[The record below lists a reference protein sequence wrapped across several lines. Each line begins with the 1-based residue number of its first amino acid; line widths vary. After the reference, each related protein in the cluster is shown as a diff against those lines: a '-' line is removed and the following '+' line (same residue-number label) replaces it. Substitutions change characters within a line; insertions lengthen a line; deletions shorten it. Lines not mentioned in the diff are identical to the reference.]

1 MAQRN
6 QDLISSAWARNRSL
20 LVGTLIFS
28 VFANILM
35 LTGPL
40 FMLQIYD
47 RVLGSRSEETLVAMF
62 GLVALLFLFFGLLEF
77 ARGRV
82 MSRVGARFQSE
93 LGPDIFDAVL
103 ERSARYKGMD
113 EGKTALA
120 DLQAIRSFL
129 TSPVFFALLDMP
141 WTPVFLVAIFVFHPM
156 LGWLAVFGG
165 GLLILS
171 AFLNQVM
178 TQKRVG
184 EAQARALASD
194 RFSKQV
200 ESGSEL
206 IWAQGMGPHMRQRWS
221 MMMQEGLEKAIDAN
235 DWTGAFSAFT
245 KAFRLFLQSAIL
257 ALGAWLVLQNDLT
270 PGAMIASS
278 IMLGRALAPVEQAL
292 NQWPV
297 AQRARSGHQNLKAF
311 LKRLPDR
318 EETTRLPDPKALLSA
333 QSVSVVGRA
342 GERPVLNN
350 VSLSVPAGQALGVIG
365 KSGSGKS
372 TLARVLTGLLA
383 PRAGE
388 VRLGGA
394 TLQQYGPERL
404 GDLIGYLPQEVLLFD
419 GTIAE
424 NIAHMS
430 LQPDAEM
437 VVRAAKRA
445 RIHDIIL
452 GLPNGYDTIINA
464 GSLQLSGGQKQRLA
478 LARALYNDPTV
489 LILDEPNS
497 ALDADG
503 SDALNAAVNEM
514 KSEMKSV
521 VIMTHRPA
529 AIQTCETLVI
539 VDGGR
544 IVAQGP
550 RDEVLKS
557 MVRNAK
563 EIQRVVG
570 GTNA

>member
-1 MAQRN
+1 MADKN
-6 QDLISSAWARNRSL
+6 KDLISTAWAKSRSL
-20 LVGTLIFS
+20 IAATFIFS
-28 VFANILM
+28 VFTNLLM

-62 GLVALLFLFFGLLEF
+62 GLVAALFLFFGLLEF

-82 MSRVGARFQSE
+82 MARVGARFQANM
-93 LGPDIFDAVL
+93 GPKLFDAVL
-103 ERSARYKGMD
+103 ERSARYKGLD

-120 DLQAIRSFL
+120 DLQAVRGFL
-129 TSPVFFALLDMP
+129 TSPVFFALMDMP
-141 WTPVFLVAIFVFHPM
+141 WTPIFLCAIFIFHPL
-156 LGWLAVFGG
+156 LGWLAVVGG

-171 AFLNQVM
+171 ALLNQLL
-178 TQKRVG
+178 TQKRVA
-184 EAQARALASD
+184 EAQARGQASD
-194 RFSKQV
+194 RFAKQV
-200 ESGSEL
+200 EQGSEL
-206 IWAQGMGPHMRQRWS
+206 IWAQGMGPHMRDRWLRMS
-221 MMMQEGLEKAIDAN
+221 EVGLERTISAN
-235 DWTGAFSAFT
+235 DWTGAFSSFT

-257 ALGAWLVLQNDLT
+257 ALGAWLVLQNDMT
-270 PGAMIASS
+270 PGAMIAAS
-278 IMLGRALAPVEQAL
+278 ILLGRALAPVEQAL

-297 AQRARSGHQNLKAF
+297 VQRARTGHGNLKSF
-311 LKRLPDR
+311 LNRLPDT
-318 EETTRLPDPKALLSA
+318 EPPTRLPDPVA
-333 QSVSVVGRA
+333 QLTAQGVTVVGRA
-342 GERPVLNN
+342 GEKPILNN
-350 VSLSVPAGQALGVIG
+350 VSVTVPAGQALGVIG

-372 TLARVLTGLLA
+372 TLARVLTGLLH

-404 GDLIGYLPQEVLLFD
+404 GDLIGYLPQEVMLFD

-430 LQPDAEM
+430 LQPDAGK
-437 VVRAAKRA
+437 VVAAAKKA

-452 GLPNGYDTIINA
+452 NLPDGYDTVINA
-464 GSLQLSGGQKQRLA
+464 GTIQLSGGQKQRLA
-478 LARALYNDPTV
+478 LARALYNDPVV

-503 SDALNAAVNEM
+503 SDALNAAVVDM
-514 KSEMKSV
+514 KAEKKSV

-529 AIQTCETLVI
+529 AIQACETLVV
-539 VDGGR
+539 VDQGR
-544 IVAQGP
+544 IAAQGP
-550 RDEVLKS
+550 RDEVLRS
-557 MVRNAK
+557 MVKNAQ

-570 GTNA
+570 GANR